1 MYYKI
6 PIILKYHVTLL
17 IHKLYTVTVT
27 VLNGS
32 SVLLKWSAPYTLD
45 NVPITGY
52 NISDDEGI
60 LLDTDTVLLFQLTIT
75 KTKILLL

>member
-6 PIILKYHVTLL
+6 QIILKYHVTLL
-17 IHKLYTVTVT
+17 IHKQYTVTVT
-27 VLNGS
+27 ILNGS

-60 LLDTDTVLLFQLTIT
+60 LLDTVNTVLLF
-75 KTKILLL
+75 